1 VVIKNVCINIGL
13 LILSAI
19 LYLFYEKYFTEH
31 YIDRWPSIFLGI
43 IIIFIIV
50 FSNIIGLLLSIT
62 KIQMTILTI
71 INYALFIIST
81 TLVYNII
88 NIIVK
93 TLEDKNIISEC
104 SSILFI
110 GIIIVIENILSNYI
124 VRIIKKHENKLRG
137 SFAVKDTAS

>member
-1 VVIKNVCINIGL
+1 MIIKNICINIGL

-19 LYLFYEKYFTEH
+19 LYIFYEKYFTEL
-31 YIDRWPSIFLGI
+31 YIDRWPPIFLGI
-43 IIIFIIV
+43 VVIFIIT

-62 KIQMTILTI
+62 KVKMTVFTI
-71 INYALFIIST
+71 INYVLFIIST
-81 TLVYNII
+81 VLVYNII

-110 GIIIVIENILSNYI
+110 GIIIVIENIISNYI
-124 VRIIKKHENKLRG
+124 VRIMKKYENKIRG
-137 SFAVKDTAS
+137 NFA